1 MADYYKLN
9 AELRTD
15 FQKGATKRMRRA
27 GLVPAVYYHH
37 TEKPVALS
45 LDLKDLKAALR
56 SSAHI
61 YDLDIN
67 KKSHKCIVR
76 DVQFDPLSEE
86 IIHADFMGVSLEE
99 MVTVNIPI
107 NVTGIAVGVKTFGGI
122 LEQHLWELE
131 VKCKASKIPDRVT
144 IDVTNLNLGDSI
156 SANSIKIEGVEILT
170 PGTASI
176 VSVVM
181 PTGTKAE
188 EEAVKEEGA
197 EKAEAEETAETKE
210 AKETKEPK
218 GKAEK

>member
-1 MADYYKLN
+1 MVDYYKLN

-15 FQKGATKRMRRA
+15 LQKGATKRLRRA

-37 TEKPVALS
+37 TEKPVSLS
-45 LDLKDLKAALR
+45 LNLKELKAALR
-56 SSAHI
+56 SSARI

-76 DVQFDPLSEE
+76 DVQFDPISEE

-99 MVTVNIPI
+99 MVTVSIPI
-107 NVTGIAVGVKTFGGI
+107 NVAGIAVGVKTFGGI

-131 VKCKASKIPDRVT
+131 VKCKASQIPDKITVE
-144 IDVTNLNLGDSI
+144 VTNLNLGDSI
-156 SANSIKIEGVEILT
+156 NVSSIKIEGVEILT
-170 PGTASI
+170 PATTSI
-176 VSVVM
+176 VSVVL
-181 PTGTKAE
+181 PTGTKVE

-197 EKAEAEETAETKE
+197 EEAEAEETAETKE
-210 AKETKEPK
+210 VKETK